1 MAVNKQMTVD
11 QVVKQIKNGDTI
23 VIGGWGLVRKPLG
36 IVRAIAQSNL
46 KDLTIIAL
54 AGMDLDML
62 IAAGKVKK
70 AITGF
75 VAFEGGEGR
84 AVAYDNARKNGK
96 IEYMELSE
104 YMLIAGLKAASERI
118 PFYPTRSGLG
128 TDILAANPEIKT
140 FKAPYTGEKLVA
152 MPALRADV
160 ALIHANKAS
169 QEGYATIEGDRLWDH
184 IMIRAADKVFVSAE
198 EIVPRYDLQKEMDKI
213 KVLTPWVTGVVE
225 MPNGARP
232 GTLFPNYLDAGNR
245 TIKAY
250 MDAALDP
257 KAFKKYLAGQTAK

>member
-1 MAVNKQMTVD
+1 MAVDKQMTVD
-11 QVVKQIKNGDTI
+11 QVVKQIKNGDRI
-23 VIGGWGLVRKPLG
+23 VIGGWGMVRKPLAV
-36 IVRAIAQSNL
+36 VRAIAKSNL
-46 KDLTIIAL
+46 KDLTIIGL

-62 IAAGKVKK
+62 VAAGKVKK

-84 AVAYDNARKNGK
+84 AVAYDDARKNGK

-104 YMLIAGLKAASERI
+104 NMIISGWKAAAERI

-140 FKAPYTGEKLVA
+140 FKAPYSGEKLVA
-152 MPALRADV
+152 MPAIPADV
-160 ALIHANKAS
+160 ALIHANEAS
-169 QEGYATIEGDRLWDH
+169 TEGYATIKGDRLWDH
-184 IMIRAADKVFVSAE
+184 IIIRTASKVFVSAE
-198 EIVPRYDLQKEMDKI
+198 RVVPRYDLQKDMKDI

-225 MPNGARP
+225 TPNGARP
-232 GTLFPNYLDAGNR
+232 GTLFPDYLQPGNR

-257 KAFKKYLAGQTAK
+257 KKLKDHLDQF

>member
-1 MAVNKQMTVD
+1 MAVDKQMTVD

-23 VIGGWGLVRKPLG
+23 VIGGWGMQRKPLG
-36 IVRAIAQSNL
+36 VVREIAKSNL
-46 KDLTIIAL
+46 KDLTVMGF

-62 IAAGKVKK
+62 VAAGKVKK

-84 AVAYDNARKNGK
+84 AVAYDNARKK
-96 IEYMELSE
+96 QQIEYMELSE
-104 YMLIAGLKAASERI
+104 NMFVSGIKAAAERI

-128 TDILAANPEIKT
+128 TDILKENPEIKT

-160 ALIHANKAS
+160 ALIHCNQAS
-169 QEGYATIEGDRLWDH
+169 NEGYATIKGDKLWDH
-184 IMIRAADKVFVSAE
+184 IIIRAAEKVFVSAE
-198 EIVPRYDLQKEMDKI
+198 SIVPRHELREDLDNI

-232 GTLFPNYLDAGNR
+232 GTLFPDYNQPGNR

-257 KAFKKYLAGQTAK
+257 KQLKAYLDKY

>member
-1 MAVNKQMTVD
+1 VAENKEMTVD
-11 QVVKQIKNGDTI
+11 QVVKQIKNGDT
-23 VIGGWGLVRKPLG
+23 VAIGGWGIIRKPLG
-36 IVRAIAQSNL
+36 LVRAIAKSDL
-46 KDLTIIAL
+46 KDLTIMGL

-84 AVAYDNARKNGK
+84 AVAYDNARKNGT
-96 IEYMELSE
+96 IEYMEISE
-104 YMLIAGLKAASERI
+104 FMLIAGLKAAAERI

-128 TDILAANPEIKT
+128 TDILTMNPEIET

-160 ALIHANKAS
+160 CLIHANQAS
-169 QEGYATIEGDRLWDH
+169 SEGYATIKGDKLWDH
-184 IMIRAADKVFVSAE
+184 IMVRAADKVFVSAE
-198 EIVPRYDLQKEMDKI
+198 QIIPRYELQKDMADVKI
-213 KVLTPWVTGVVE
+213 LTPWVTGVVE
-225 MPNGARP
+225 VPNGARP
-232 GTLFPNYLDAGNR
+232 GILFPDYIDPGNK

-257 KAFKKYLAGQTAK
+257 KAFKEYMDKW

>member
-23 VIGGWGLVRKPLG
+23 VIGGWGMVRKPLT
-36 IVRAIAQSNL
+36 IVRAIAESNL
-46 KDLTIIAL
+46 KDLTIMGF

-84 AVAYDNARKNGK
+84 AVAYDNARQKGK
-96 IEYMELSE
+96 IEYEELSE
-104 YMLIAGLKAASERI
+104 NMIISGLKAAAERI

-128 TDILAANPEIKT
+128 TDILAANPHIKT

-160 ALIHANKAS
+160 ALIHCNEAS
-169 QEGYATIEGDRLWDH
+169 SEGYATIKGDRLWDH
-184 IMIRAADKVFVSAE
+184 IMIRAANKVFVSAE
-198 EIVPRYDLQKEMDKI
+198 KVVPRYELQKDMENI

-225 MPNGARP
+225 TPNGARP
-232 GTLFPNYLDAGNR
+232 GTIFPDYVQPGNR

-257 KAFKKYLAGQTAK
+257 KKLKDYLAKY

>member
-1 MAVNKQMTVD
+1 MAANKQMTVD

-23 VIGGWGLVRKPLG
+23 VIGGWGMVRKPLG
-36 IVRAIAQSNL
+36 LVRAIAKSSL
-46 KDLTIIAL
+46 KDLTIMGL

-84 AVAYDNARKNGK
+84 AVAYDEARKKQK

-104 YMLIAGLKAASERI
+104 NMFISGLKAAAERI

-128 TDILAANPEIKT
+128 TDILAENPEIKT

-160 ALIHANKAS
+160 ALIHANEADS
-169 QEGYATIEGDRLWDH
+169 EGYATIKGDKLWDH
-184 IMIRAADKVFVSAE
+184 IMIRAANKVFVSAE
-198 EIVPRYDLQKEMDKI
+198 RVVPRYELQKDAQNI

-225 MPNGARP
+225 VPGGARP
-232 GTLFPNYLDAGNR
+232 GTIFPDYTQPGNR

-257 KAFKKYLAGQTAK
+257 KKFSDYLAKY

>member
-1 MAVNKQMTVD
+1 MAVNKQMTVE
-11 QVVKQIKNGDTI
+11 QVIGQIKDGDTI
-23 VIGGWGLVRKPLG
+23 AIGGWGLIRKPMSL
-36 IVRAIAQSNL
+36 VRAIAKSNL
-46 KDLTIIAL
+46 KNLTIIGL
-54 AGMDLDML
+54 CGMDLDML
-62 IAAGKVKK
+62 VAAGKVKK

-84 AVAYDNARKNGK
+84 AVAYDNARKNGT

-104 YMLIAGLKAASERI
+104 YMLIAGLKAAAERL

-128 TDILAANPEIKT
+128 TDILTMNPEIQT

-152 MPALRADV
+152 MPALRANV
-160 ALIHANKAS
+160 ALIHANEAS
-169 QEGYATIEGDRLWDH
+169 TEGYATIKGDRLWDH
-184 IMIRAADKVFVSAE
+184 IMIRAADKVFVSCE
-198 EIVPRYDLQKEMDKI
+198 RIVPRHELQKDMANI

-225 MPNGARP
+225 TPNGARP
-232 GTLFPNYLDAGNR
+232 GILFPDYLDPANR

-257 KAFKKYLAGQTAK
+257 KALKEYLAKW

>member
-1 MAVNKQMTVD
+1 MKDKQMTVD

-23 VIGGWGLVRKPLG
+23 VIGGWGMVRKPLTL
-36 IVRAIAQSNL
+36 VRAIAKSNL
-46 KDLTIIAL
+46 KDLTVMGL
-54 AGMDLDML
+54 AGMDLDLL

-84 AVAYDNARKNGK
+84 AVAYDAARQKGK

-104 YMLIAGLKAASERI
+104 NMIISGWKAAAERI

-128 TDILAANPEIKT
+128 TDILQYNPEIKT

-160 ALIHANKAS
+160 ALIHANEAS
-169 QEGYATIEGDRLWDH
+169 SEGYATIKGDRLWDH
-184 IMIRAADKVFVSAE
+184 IIMRAADKVFVSAE
-198 EIVPRYDLQKEMDKI
+198 KVIPRYELQKDMKNI
-213 KVLTPWVTGVVE
+213 KVHTPWVTGVVE
-225 MPNGARP
+225 TPNGARP
-232 GTLFPNYLDAGNR
+232 GTLFPDYTQPANR

-250 MDAALDP
+250 MDAALDAKKL
-257 KAFKKYLAGQTAK
+257 KAYLDQY

>member
-1 MAVNKQMTVD
+1 MTVE
-11 QVVKQIKNGDTI
+11 QVISQIKDGDTI
-23 VIGGWGLVRKPLG
+23 AIGGWGLIRKPMGL
-36 IVRAIAQSNL
+36 VRAIAKSNL
-46 KDLTIIAL
+46 KDLTIIGL
-54 AGMDLDML
+54 CGMDLDL
-62 IAAGKVKK
+62 LVAAGKVKK

-84 AVAYDNARKNGK
+84 AVAYDHARRNGL

-104 YMLIAGLKAASERI
+104 WMLIAGLKAAAERL

-128 TDILAANPEIKT
+128 TDILKYNPEIQT
-140 FKAPYTGEKLVA
+140 FNAPYTGEKLVA

-160 ALIHANKAS
+160 CLIHCNEAS
-169 QEGYATIEGDRLWDH
+169 PEGYATIKGDRLWDH

-198 EIVPRYDLQKEMDKI
+198 RVVPRRILQKDLQNIKI
-213 KVLTPWVTGVVE
+213 LTPWVTVVVE
-225 MPNGARP
+225 VPNGARP
-232 GTLFPNYLDAGNR
+232 GILFPDYLDPANR

-257 KAFKKYLAGQTAK
+257 KALQEYLARW

>member
-1 MAVNKQMTVD
+1 MAVNKEMTVD

-23 VIGGWGLVRKPLG
+23 VIGGWGLIRKPLG
-36 IVRAIAQSNL
+36 LVRAIAQSNL
-46 KDLTIIAL
+46 KDLTIVGL

-62 IAAGKVKK
+62 VAAGKVKK

-84 AVAYDNARKNGK
+84 AVAYDDARKNGK
-96 IEYMELSE
+96 IQYEELSE
-104 YMLIAGLKAASERI
+104 YMLIAGLKAAAERL

-128 TDILAANPEIKT
+128 TDILTMNPHIKT
-140 FKAPYTGEKLVA
+140 FKAPYSGEKLVA

-169 QEGYATIEGDRLWDH
+169 QEGYATIDGDRLWDH

-198 EIVPRYDLQKEMDKI
+198 QIVPRYDLQKEMDNI

-225 MPNGARP
+225 TPNGARP
-232 GTLFPNYLDAGNR
+232 GILYPDYLDPGNR

-257 KAFKKYLAGQTAK
+257 KAFKKYLADQTGK

>member
-1 MAVNKQMTVD
+1 MAIDKQMTAD
-11 QVVKQIKNGDTI
+11 QVLKQIKSGDTI
-23 VIGGWGLVRKPLG
+23 AIGGWGLIRKPLG
-36 IVRAIAQSNL
+36 LVRAICKSDL
-46 KDLTIIAL
+46 KDLTVIGL
-54 AGMDLDML
+54 CGLDLDML
-62 IAAGKVKK
+62 VAAGKVKK

-84 AVAYDNARKNGK
+84 AVAYDDARRKGK
-96 IEYMELSE
+96 IEHMELSE
-104 YMLIAGLKAASERI
+104 WLLIAGLKAAAERL

-128 TDILAANPEIKT
+128 TDILTMNPDIKT

-160 ALIHANKAS
+160 ALIHANEAS
-169 QEGYATIEGDRLWDH
+169 SEGYATIKGDRLWDH
-184 IMIRAADKVFVSAE
+184 VMIRAADKVFVSAE
-198 EIVPRYDLQKEMDKI
+198 KVVPRYELQKDMENI

-232 GTLFPNYLDAGNR
+232 GILFPDYLDPGNR

-250 MDAALDP
+250 MDAALSP
-257 KAFKKYLAGQTAK
+257 KALQEYLAKW

>member
-1 MAVNKQMTVD
+1 MIDKQMTVD
-11 QVVKQIKNGDTI
+11 QVVRQIKNGDTI
-23 VIGGWGLVRKPLG
+23 VIGGWGLIRKPLAL
-36 IVRAIAQSNL
+36 VRAIARSNL
-46 KDLTIIAL
+46 KDLTIMGFSGI
-54 AGMDLDML
+54 DLDML

-70 AITGF
+70 AVTGF

-84 AVAYDNARKNGK
+84 AVAYDNARKNGS
-96 IEYMELSE
+96 IAYEELSE
-104 YMLIAGLKAASERI
+104 NMLISGLKAAAERI

-128 TDILAANPEIKT
+128 TDILSSNPHIKT
-140 FKAPYTGEKLVA
+140 FKAPYTNEKLVA

-169 QEGYATIEGDRLWDH
+169 SEGYATIKGDRLWDH

-198 EIVPRYDLQKEMDKI
+198 KIVPRYQLQNEMQDI

-225 MPNGARP
+225 TPNGARP
-232 GTLFPNYLDAGNR
+232 GILFPDYLDPGNR

-257 KAFKKYLAGQTAK
+257 KALQAYLAKY

>member
-1 MAVNKQMTVD
+1 MKNKEMTVA
-11 QVVKQIKNGDTI
+11 QVIKQIKNGDTI
-23 VIGGWGLVRKPLG
+23 VIGGWGMVRKPLAL
-36 IVRAIAQSNL
+36 IREIAKSDL
-46 KDLTIIAL
+46 KDLTVMGL

-62 IAAGKVKK
+62 VAAGKVKK

-75 VAFEGGEGR
+75 VAFEGSEGR
-84 AVAYDNARKNGK
+84 AVAYDEARKNGK

-104 YMLIAGLKAASERI
+104 NMIISGWKAAAERI

-128 TDILAANPEIKT
+128 TDILKYNPDIKT

-160 ALIHANKAS
+160 ALIHCNEAS
-169 QEGYATIEGDRLWDH
+169 PEGYATIKGDKLWDH
-184 IMIRAADKVFVSAE
+184 IIIRAADKVFVSAE
-198 EIVPRYDLQKEMDKI
+198 KIVPRHELQKDLKDI

-225 MPNGARP
+225 IPNGARP
-232 GTLFPNYLDAGNR
+232 GTIFPDYTQPGNR

-257 KAFKKYLAGQTAK
+257 AKFKAYLEKY

>member
-1 MAVNKQMTVD
+1 MAVDKQMTVD
-11 QVVKQIKNGDTI
+11 QVVRQIKNGDTI
-23 VIGGWGLVRKPLG
+23 AIGGWGLIRKPMGL
-36 IVRAIAQSNL
+36 VRAIAKSEL
-46 KDLTIIAL
+46 KDLTIIGL
-54 AGMDLDML
+54 CGMDLDML
-62 IAAGKVKK
+62 VAAGKVKK

-75 VAFEGGEGR
+75 VAFEGAEGR
-84 AVAYDNARKNGK
+84 AVAYDAARKKGK

-104 YMLIAGLKAASERI
+104 WMLIAGLKAAAERL

-160 ALIHANKAS
+160 ALIHANAAS
-169 QEGYATIEGDRLWDH
+169 SEGYATIKGDKLWDH

-198 EIVPRYDLQKEMDKI
+198 EVIPRYELQKDLANI

-225 MPNGARP
+225 VPNGARP
-232 GTLFPNYLDAGNR
+232 GILFPEYLDPANR

-257 KAFKKYLAGQTAK
+257 KALKEYLAKY

>member
-11 QVVKQIKNGDTI
+11 QVVKQIKNGDSI

-36 IVRAIAQSNL
+36 LVRAIAQSNL
-46 KDLTIIAL
+46 KDLTIIGL

-62 IAAGKVKK
+62 VAAGKVKK

-84 AVAYDNARKNGK
+84 AVAYDDARKNQT
-96 IEYMELSE
+96 IEYEELSE
-104 YMLIAGLKAASERI
+104 YLLIAGLKAASERL

-128 TDILAANPEIKT
+128 TDILTMNPQIKT

-152 MPALRADV
+152 MPALHADV
-160 ALIHANKAS
+160 ALIHANEAS
-169 QEGYATIEGDRLWDH
+169 TEGYATIKGDRLWDH

-198 EIVPRYDLQKEMDKI
+198 RVVTRQELQKDVANI

-232 GTLFPNYLDAGNR
+232 GTLFPDYIDPANR

-257 KAFKKYLAGQTAK
+257 KKFKDYLAEQTPK

>member
-11 QVVKQIKNGDTI
+11 QVVSQIKNGDRI
-23 VIGGWGLVRKPLG
+23 AIGGWGLVRKPMTL
-36 IVRAIAQSNL
+36 VRAIAKSNL
-46 KDLTIIAL
+46 KDLTIVGL
-54 AGMDLDML
+54 CGMDLDML
-62 IAAGKVKK
+62 VAAGKVKK

-84 AVAYDNARKNGK
+84 AVAYDNARKNQT

-104 YMLIAGLKAASERI
+104 FMLIAGFKAAAERI

-128 TDILAANPEIKT
+128 TDILTMNPAIKT

-152 MPALRADV
+152 MPALHVDV
-160 ALIHANKAS
+160 ALIHANEAS
-169 QEGYATIEGDRLWDH
+169 TEGYATIKGDRLWDH

-198 EIVPRYDLQKEMDKI
+198 RVIPRYELQKDMANI

-225 MPNGARP
+225 TPNGARP
-232 GTLFPNYLDAGNR
+232 GVLFPDYIDPANR
-245 TIKAY
+245 TIKVY

-257 KAFKKYLAGQTAK
+257 KAFQAYLAKY